1 MTLKMVIAEDEQA
14 FRDGIVSSI
23 NWKLY
28 DIEIVGEAEHGRQA
42 LDMMLESRADLLLT
56 DIRMPH
62 LNGLDLIRAAKEAGI
77 DFHSILLTGYNE
89 FDYAKEAIKLGVSD
103 YLLKPCMPHDI
114 LRVVIDVKKK
124 IDAAEFEGRMLTE
137 RDRTWNRSIQL
148 LKNGILSQW
157 IQQPL
162 MPLEERTVAM
172 REVNLA
178 LQPEPIVVGRIEID
192 AMESGNRGMNNRDLE
207 LMRYAIL
214 NITDETLRPYYNGKL
229 EVFRHGDE
237 LLWMANVSSNG
248 GRASDSCEPLQQL
261 KRNLES
267 YLHLSVSFSLSSVQ
281 PSVNDARTA
290 YEEACKALESRF
302 YQGKGGIFLYSKLNM
317 KHDGKTSIMD
327 DPYLERVEKELLAH
341 LQVGQYG
348 GAVDA
353 IEAGISYLKQ
363 QTVYSRSEI
372 IWRVSG
378 IIMALQ
384 RLAQER
390 FPGTIEWQNDLV
402 NWIERIPNMETL
414 DDCSVILQMIVQSI
428 VQTSPHQK
436 QLHRTVQA
444 TLELIRAK
452 YDTNLTLE
460 LAAKETFVSNS
471 YLSSLFKQELGV
483 NFLDYLHQYRVE
495 RAKELLREHFKIYA
509 VAKLVG
515 YGEERHFSST
525 FKKWTGMTPSQFQK
539 RYAQAVSE
547 GSC

>member
-124 IDAAEFEGRMLTE
+124 IDAAEYEGRMLTE

-172 REVNLA
+172 REVNLS
-178 LQPEPIVVGRIEID
+178 LRPEPIVVGRIEID
-192 AMESGNRGMNNRDLE
+192 ASESGNRGMNNRDLE

-237 LLWMANVSSNG
+237 LLWMANVNSSG
-248 GRASDSCEPLQQL
+248 GRASHSDEPLQQL

-267 YLHLSVSFSLSSVQ
+267 FLHLSVSFSLSAVQ

-290 YEEACKALESRF
+290 YEEACKALEARF

-317 KHDGKTSIMD
+317 NQDGKTSIMD

-341 LQVGQYG
+341 LQIGQFG

-353 IEAGISYLKQ
+353 IEAGIFYLKQ

-372 IWRVSG
+372 IWRVGG

-414 DDCSVILQMIVQSI
+414 DDCSVILLKIVQSI
-428 VQTSPHQK
+428 VSTFPHQK

-495 RAKELLREHFKIYA
+495 RAKELLREHYKIYA

-525 FKKWTGMTPSQFQK
+525 FKKWTGMTPSQYQK
-539 RYAQAVSE
+539 RYAKE
-547 GSC
+547 GSM

>member
-1 MTLKMVIAEDEQA
+1 MTLKMVVAEDEQA
-14 FRDGIVSSI
+14 FREGIISSI
-23 NWKLY
+23 NWRLY

-42 LDMMLESRADLLLT
+42 LDMMLESRAELLLT

-62 LNGLDLIRAAKEAGI
+62 MNGLDLIRAAQDAGI

-124 IDAAEFEGRMLTE
+124 IDAAEYEGRMLTE

-172 REVNLA
+172 REVNLS
-178 LQPEPIVVGRIEID
+178 LQPEPIVVGRIEMD
-192 AMESGNRGMNNRDLE
+192 TEESGKRDMNNRDLE

-237 LLWMANVSSNG
+237 LLWMANANSNG
-248 GRASDSCEPLQQL
+248 DWEMDSDEPLQRL
-261 KRNLES
+261 KQNLES
-267 YLHLSVSFSLSSVQ
+267 YLHLSVSLSFSSAQ
-281 PSVNDARTA
+281 PSVNDAKTA
-290 YEEACKALESRF
+290 YEEACKAMEARF
-302 YQGKGGIFLYSKLNM
+302 YQGKGGIFLFSKLNI

-341 LQVGQYG
+341 LQVSQYG

-353 IEAGISYLKQ
+353 IEAGIAYLKK
-363 QTVYSRSEI
+363 QTVYSRAEI

-378 IIMALQ
+378 IIMELQ
-384 RLAQER
+384 RLARER
-390 FPGTIEWQNDLV
+390 IPGTIERQNDPV
-402 NWIERIPNMETL
+402 NWIEGIPKMETL
-414 DDCSVILQMIVQSI
+414 DDCTVILQKIVQNIVQS
-428 VQTSPHQK
+428 SPEQK

-483 NFLDYLHQYRVE
+483 NFLDYLHQYRIE
-495 RAKELLREHFKIYA
+495 RAKELLREHYKIYA

-515 YGEERHFSST
+515 YGEERHFSAT
-525 FKKWTGMTPSQFQK
+525 FKKWTGMTPSQYQK
-539 RYAQAVSE
+539 GYAQKSKE
-547 GSC
+547 GGR